1 MVIGLWPKITVK
13 INFQNHLRIYLKK
26 KISITLILLKWFN

>member
-26 KISITLILLKWFN
+26 KNLNYTYPLEVV